1 MALAGAALL
10 LVGCR
15 MDVAVDIDV
24 NDDGSGTV
32 SVGVGVDDDLLS
44 RVPGAADRVRLG
56 DLADAGWQVSGPDK
70 EADGQTWVHIEKPF
84 ANPDE
89 LNEILDEINGPSGP
103 VGDFELTITEAWDET
118 TWQLTGTAGL
128 TGGVA
133 TFVDAELAGAF
144 GTARPLED
152 LVAESGV
159 PIEEGLNLTV
169 TVTMPNEETPVVVRV
184 PLDGRTVPIEAT
196 SSQTD
201 ESVRVAAIVAGV
213 CGALLAG
220 WLAYWL
226 TRAFLRVGRRRDAFT
241 RG

>member
-1 MALAGAALL
+1 M
-10 LVGCR
+10 
-15 MDVAVDIDV
+15 
-24 NDDGSGTV
+24 
-32 SVGVGVDDDLLS
+32 
-44 RVPGAADRVRLG
+44 RLG
-56 DLADAGWQVSGPDK
+56 DLADAGWTVSGPDK

-152 LVAESGV
+152 LVAESGD
-159 PIEEGLNLTV
+159 PDRRGPQPDGHRDDAATRRHPSSCECRSTAA
-169 TVTMPNEETPVVVRV
+169 PCPSKPPAVR
-184 PLDGRTVPIEAT
+184 PTTACGSRRSWRACAGPCSPDGSPT
-196 SSQTD
+196 
-201 ESVRVAAIVAGV
+201 G
-213 CGALLAG
+213 
-220 WLAYWL
+220 
-226 TRAFLRVGRRRDAFT
+226 
-241 RG
+241 